1 MVDEKLFYK
10 YQNLKVAM
18 GNNGNVIK
26 DDKGIATI
34 YAILNLANNQLY
46 FSNPMIFNDPF
57 DCKVDM
63 EMKGT
68 REQWINHFQTLGA
81 NQIQAEGAFDKGV
94 KDVTLIKQQ
103 DDLYQCDYLK
113 LINDNIEM
121 GRRKRED
128 HLRNA
133 DPRLKSRKRNAREI
147 NDLGNKDSIGVC
159 CFSEAPESILMWSH
173 YADNHQGICISFRSR
188 KGDIWIDEHTDQFLS
203 LYKPSTME
211 IAARSIFFKVDYKD
225 DLPEPGNFF
234 DNPYDD
240 KWFNFFQT
248 KFSDWIYEREYRLVL
263 PKTDFEN
270 RLLKYDKKSLEG
282 VIFGLRISCENAKL
296 VYDTVKKNY
305 LDEGIAVN
313 FYEAKEI
320 PRKYAVEIEP
330 IDDVEKYIDS
340 LHE

>member
-121 GRRKRED
+121 GRRK
-128 HLRNA
+128 
-133 DPRLKSRKRNAREI
+133 
-147 NDLGNKDSIGVC
+147 
-159 CFSEAPESILMWSH
+159 
-173 YADNHQGICISFRSR
+173 
-188 KGDIWIDEHTDQFLS
+188 KGR
-203 LYKPSTME
+203 PST
-211 IAARSIFFKVDYKD
+211 K
-225 DLPEPGNFF
+225 
-234 DNPYDD
+234 
-240 KWFNFFQT
+240 
-248 KFSDWIYEREYRLVL
+248 
-263 PKTDFEN
+263 
-270 RLLKYDKKSLEG
+270 
-282 VIFGLRISCENAKL
+282 C
-296 VYDTVKKNY
+296 
-305 LDEGIAVN
+305 
-313 FYEAKEI
+313 
-320 PRKYAVEIEP
+320 
-330 IDDVEKYIDS
+330 
-340 LHE
+340 